1 MARWHAAVNERL
13 AALARELSTV
23 ICADNAVCKMMVH
36 MY

>member
-1 MARWHAAVNERL
+1 MPL
-13 AALARELSTV
+13 AGVKEAREPRATV